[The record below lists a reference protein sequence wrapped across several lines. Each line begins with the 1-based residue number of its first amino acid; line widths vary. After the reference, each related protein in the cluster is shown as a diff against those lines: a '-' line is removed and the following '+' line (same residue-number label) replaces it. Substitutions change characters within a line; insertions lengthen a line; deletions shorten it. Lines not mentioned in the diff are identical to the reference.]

1 MADSDLTLV
10 ATAAEALGVSPSDP
24 KLPRLIGAA
33 SEAIASYIG
42 RRLHY
47 GGSLVERLAGYV
59 DQVRLYLGVTP
70 VLSVAQVVLPNGSVL
85 TEAAGDF
92 ALEDGTTL
100 YRAASWP
107 FTGLVRAGLLYDS
120 PAVGTEKRGIVAT
133 YAGGWVTPA
142 QAATPAWA
150 GPARSL
156 PYELEEACLQVVA
169 ALSAKQGLDQTIS
182 SESLGAYSVSYR
194 QPNTI
199 TGGGLIPDAVMPTLD
214 RYRRLLP

>member
-1 MADSDLTLV
+1 MADSDLTLA
-10 ATAAEALGVSPSDP
+10 ATAAEALGVSPSDT
-24 KLPRLIGAA
+24 KLPRIIGAA

-47 GGSLVERLAGYV
+47 AATNVERLAGYV

-70 VLSVAQVVLPNGSVL
+70 VLSVAQVVLPDGSVL
-85 TEAAGDF
+85 TEAGDDF
-92 ALEDGTTL
+92 ALEDAAAL
-100 YRAASWP
+100 YRASGWP
-107 FTGLVRAGLLYDS
+107 FTGLVRAGLLYDM

-142 QAATPAWA
+142 QAALGNWT

-156 PYELEEACLQVVA
+156 PFELEEACLQTVA
-169 ALSAKQGLDQTIS
+169 ALYAKQGADQTIS

-194 QPNTI
+194 LPSAI
-199 TGGGLIPDAVMPTLD
+199 GSIPDAVKATLD
-214 RYRRLLP
+214 RYRRLVP

>member
-1 MADSDLTLV
+1 MADSDLTLA

-33 SEAIASYIG
+33 SEAMAAYIG

-47 GGSLVERLAGYV
+47 GAAHVERLAGYV
-59 DQVRLYLGVTP
+59 NQVRLYLGVTP
-70 VLSVAQVVLPNGSVL
+70 VLTVAQVVLPDGSVL
-85 TEAAGDF
+85 TEAADDF
-92 ALEDGTTL
+92 ALEDGTVL
-100 YRAASWP
+100 YRAAGWP
-107 FTGLVRAGLLYDS
+107 FTGLVRAGLLYDM

-142 QAATPAWA
+142 QAATPGWS
-150 GPARSL
+150 GPVRSL
-156 PYELEEACLQVVA
+156 PYELEEACLQTVA
-169 ALSAKQGLDQTIS
+169 SLFAKQGADQTIS

-194 QPNTI
+194 PNVI
-199 TGGGLIPDAVMPTLD
+199 PGGGLIPDAVMPTLD